1 MSPLLCVVH
10 NLVIEVSYKHHLYL
24 LISGASTCHPVS
36 SARLTTRQ
44 QQRNRNLVYRLSS
57 IVEKLQKYLI
67 ETL

>member
-1 MSPLLCVVH
+1 MSPLLYVVH

-24 LISGASTCHPVS
+24 LISGASTCQPVS
-36 SARLTTRQ
+36 SARVTAR

>member
-24 LISGASTCHPVS
+24 LISGASTCHPVT
-36 SARLTTRQ
+36 SARLTTR